1 MSTLRE
7 IEAAVESL
15 PVAQQEALFHF
26 LAARLG
32 QLESRESQTSRAGSG
47 TRPHSVLDIPTV
59 HVGRVLRPKSSDE
72 DVLAEMLE
80 SRARSKRC
88 RIF

>member
-7 IEAAVESL
+7 IEAVVESL

-26 LAARLG
+26 LATRLG
-32 QLESRESQTSRAGSG
+32 QLESRESQTSREGSD

-59 HVGRVLRPKSSDE
+59 HVGRLFPISSD
-72 DVLAEMLE
+72 DDILGEMLE
-80 SRARSKRC
+80 FRA
-88 RIF
+88 

>member
-15 PVAQQEALFHF
+15 QVAQQKALFHF

-32 QLESRESQTSRAGSG
+32 QLESRESQSSRESSE
-47 TRPHSVLDIPTV
+47 TRPHSVVDIPTV
-59 HVGRVLRPKSSDE
+59 HVGRVLHPISSD
-72 DVLAEMLE
+72 DDLLGEMLE
-80 SRARSKRC
+80 FRA
-88 RIF
+88 

>member
-1 MSTLRE
+1 MSSLRE

-15 PVAQQEALFHF
+15 PVTQQEALFHF

-32 QLESRESQTSRAGSG
+32 QLESRESQTRWQGSG
-47 TRPHSVLDIPTV
+47 TRQHSVVDIPTV
-59 HVGRVLRPKSSDE
+59 HVGRVLCPKSSDD

-80 SRARSKRC
+80 SRA
-88 RIF
+88 

>member
-15 PVAQQEALFHF
+15 PVTQQEALFHF

-32 QLESRESQTSRAGSG
+32 QLESRESQSSLEGSE

-59 HVGRVLRPKSSDE
+59 QVGRVLRPLSSD
-72 DVLAEMLE
+72 DDILGEMLE
-80 SRARSKRC
+80 SRA
-88 RIF
+88 

>member
-32 QLESRESQTSRAGSG
+32 QLESRESQSSREGSE
-47 TRPHSVLDIPTV
+47 TRPHRVVDIPTV
-59 HVGRVLRPKSSDE
+59 HVGRVLHPISSD
-72 DVLAEMLE
+72 DDLLGEMLE
-80 SRARSKRC
+80 FRA
-88 RIF
+88 

>member
-15 PVAQQEALFHF
+15 PVTQQEALFHF

-32 QLESRESQTSRAGSG
+32 QLESRESQSSPEGSE
-47 TRPHSVLDIPTV
+47 RPHSVLDIPTV
-59 HVGRVLRPKSSDE
+59 QVGRVLRPLSSD
-72 DVLAEMLE
+72 DDILGEMLE
-80 SRARSKRC
+80 SRA
-88 RIF
+88 

>member
-32 QLESRESQTSRAGSG
+32 QLELSDAKTSREGSEA
-47 TRPHSVLDIPTV
+47 RPHSVLDIPTV
-59 HVGRVLRPKSSDE
+59 NVGRVLRPVSSE
-72 DVLAEMLE
+72 DDILGEMLE
-80 SRARSKRC
+80 FRA
-88 RIF
+88 

>member
-26 LAARLG
+26 LAACLG
-32 QLESRESQTSRAGSG
+32 QLESSDGQTSREGSE
-47 TRPHSVLDIPTV
+47 TRPHSVLDIPTA
-59 HVGRVLRPKSSDE
+59 HVGRVLRPMSSD
-72 DVLAEMLE
+72 DYILPEMLE
-80 SRARSKRC
+80 FDA
-88 RIF
+88 

>member
-15 PVAQQEALFHF
+15 PVAQQEALFRF

-32 QLESRESQTSRAGSG
+32 QLESRESQSSREGSEP
-47 TRPHSVLDIPTV
+47 RPHSVLDIPMV
-59 HVGRVLRPKSSDE
+59 HVGRVLNPISSND
-72 DVLAEMLE
+72 DILGEMLE
-80 SRARSKRC
+80 FRA
-88 RIF
+88 

>member
-1 MSTLRE
+1 MSTRRE

-32 QLESRESQTSRAGSG
+32 QPEPRASQSIREGSE
-47 TRPHSVLDIPTV
+47 TLPHSVLGIPTA
-59 HVGRVLRPKSSDE
+59 HVGRVLCPMSSD
-72 DVLAEMLE
+72 DYILPEMLE
-80 SRARSKRC
+80 FDA
-88 RIF
+88 

>member
-1 MSTLRE
+1 MNTLRE

-32 QLESRESQTSRAGSG
+32 QPESGELQASREGSE
-47 TRPHSVLDIPTV
+47 TRPHSVVDIPTV
-59 HVGRVLRPKSSDE
+59 HVGRVLHPISSD
-72 DVLAEMLE
+72 DDLLGEMLE
-80 SRARSKRC
+80 FRA
-88 RIF
+88 